1 MKKII
6 LTLSTMVLT
15 LNLSACNS
23 GGSTTDSLSN
33 TTSQATNSLPIIA
46 GKNNQQL
53 FTLGANTQEIQLNS
67 SPLTNNRVISL
78 KPLTQDQANKAQEL
92 GQQQANLLATTREL
106 NGAFSSTYS
115 AASSIKDTNSFFDS
129 TQEVL
134 DQGAFGSCVSFATDT
149 ALGYLSL
156 GNTNAIS
163 PLDTLFQG
171 YLDYPH
177 DMTLTGWDGL
187 DNSGQVLT
195 RVIDAR
201 EGYYHSY
208 TQTKQLYK
216 SLSDNYAALHLTSD
230 LTFANLNA
238 VTGFNNALQSYSNL
252 TLQQK
257 AKQIS
262 NITYNDLHVSQG
274 SANNARKIKQALD
287 NGHKVVLG
295 FTIYDYTQ
303 KPGCSNGE
311 VQGDSYYS
319 YSNGNLT
326 MKENS
331 KQTDAWTKA
340 YGCVLGGH
348 EVFVTSYFQNSAG
361 QLIFLIRN
369 SWSDSVGNQ
378 GNFYMTADYLNQA
391 GTDGF
396 EVYTQA

>member
-1 MKKII
+1 
-6 LTLSTMVLT
+6 
-15 LNLSACNS
+15 
-23 GGSTTDSLSN
+23 
-33 TTSQATNSLPIIA
+33 
-46 GKNNQQL
+46 
-53 FTLGANTQEIQLNS
+53 
-67 SPLTNNRVISL
+67 
-78 KPLTQDQANKAQEL
+78 
-92 GQQQANLLATTREL
+92 
-106 NGAFSSTYS
+106 
-115 AASSIKDTNSFFDS
+115 
-129 TQEVL
+129 
-134 DQGAFGSCVSFATDT
+134 
-149 ALGYLSL
+149 
-156 GNTNAIS
+156 
-163 PLDTLFQG
+163 
-171 YLDYPH
+171 
-177 DMTLTGWDGL
+177 MTLTGWDGL

-216 SLSDNYAALHLTSD
+216 SLSENYAALHLTGD

-369 SWSDSVGNQ
+369 SWSDSVGDQ

>member
-33 TTSQATNSLPIIA
+33 NTSQSTNSLPIIA
-46 GKNNQQL
+46 GKNNQRL

-134 DQGAFGSCVSFATDT
+134 DQGAFGSCVSFATDA

-177 DMTLTGWDGL
+177 DMALTGWDGL
-187 DNSGQVLT
+187 ANAGQVLT

-208 TQTKQLYK
+208 KQTKSLYN
-216 SLSDNYAALHLTSD
+216 SLSDNYASLNVSGD
-230 LTFANLNA
+230 LTFTDLNKVA
-238 VTGFNNALQSYSNL
+238 GFNTALQDYYNL
-252 TLQQK
+252 TLQQA
-257 AKQIS
+257 AKQIN
-262 NITYNDLHVSQG
+262 NITYNNLHVSQG
-274 SANNARKIKQALD
+274 SVNNSLKIKQALD

-295 FTIYDYTQ
+295 FAMYDYTQ
-303 KPGCSNGE
+303 KPGCNDGE
-311 VQGDSYYS
+311 VRGDSFYS
-319 YSNGNLT
+319 YNNGTLT
-326 MKENS
+326 MTQNS
-331 KQTDAWTKA
+331 KQKDAWTKA

-369 SWSDSVGNQ
+369 SWSNSFGDR

-391 GTDGF
+391 GFDGF